1 MVLAG
6 EPEQGRAKVG
16 NDVWRLIGALLF
28 GVLATRHSLA
38 PCGRGVSGAE
48 RGTRPTP
55 PNRDASRDG
64 YA

>member
-1 MVLAG
+1 MVLTG

-16 NDVWRLIGALLF
+16 NDVWRLVRALLF

-38 PCGRGVSGAE
+38 SRGRGVGGAG
-48 RGTRPTP
+48 RGR
-55 PNRDASRDG
+55 NRDASRDG